1 MVIDFE
7 HHYIPEALGRRL
19 GMDPTKKEAVRTRD
33 ATVHSQLFDLQAQI
47 GDMDRAGVD
56 IAVQSCILGWD
67 TSLENCRLLNDCT
80 TQLQKDY
87 PGRFAGLAHA
97 PVLEKGGPSTIRLA
111 AVDPNL
117 GSLRGEPR
125 FQVMIA
131 AAYERLGIEPIEAI
145 PAAT

>member
-80 TQLQKDY
+80 ARAQRDFPT
-87 PGRFAGLAHA
+87 RFVGLAHLPPLDGA
-97 PVLEKGGPSTIRLA
+97 DALAELER
-111 AVDPNL
+111 AVDEL
-117 GSLRGEPR
+117 GLKGVTISS
-125 FQVMIA
+125 QVQG
-131 AAYERLGIEPIEAI
+131 L
-145 PAAT
+145 